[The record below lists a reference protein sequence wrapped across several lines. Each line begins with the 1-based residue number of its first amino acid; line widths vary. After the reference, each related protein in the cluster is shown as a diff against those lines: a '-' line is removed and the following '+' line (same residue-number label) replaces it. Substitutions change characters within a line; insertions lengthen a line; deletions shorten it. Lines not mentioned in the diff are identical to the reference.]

1 MKILQNILV
10 YISMLC
16 VCFGL
21 NLKSSDIY
29 DQSWALIIGI
39 NDYDN
44 VQDLNYAIDDALA
57 IRNLLINDYGFKR
70 KNVRYLIDGEATQNN
85 IQRELNYIVKS
96 AGKNDRV
103 VFYFAGHGETEEL
116 GLDGGDMG
124 FLIPV
129 DGNLEDKYL
138 TSIPMD
144 ELKRISKWSKAKHML
159 FLVDACYGGLAAMNT
174 RGLSDSAPGYIDK
187 IVEDPARQII
197 TAGGSEEKVQEK
209 DEWQHSAFTKNI
221 LSGLKE
227 TRADVNND
235 GVITGAEL
243 GMYVKEKV
251 TIDTE
256 NMQTPQIRR
265 FTSHEGEFVFI
276 PNVVDE
282 EPEKDEEDES
292 LQKLVALLA
301 QLESKQSAT
310 PTKTKDKII
319 VPGSRGFYLK
329 NSQIFLVTDVFY
341 TPAGLSYRGK
351 LLLNIGASEDLS
363 WSPVVSVPASDV
375 LETEDS
381 KIGFYNYS
389 SGTIE
394 E

>member
-1 MKILQNILV
+1 MKVLQNILL

-39 NDYDN
+39 NDYDS
-44 VQDLNYAIDDALA
+44 VQDLNYAVEDALS
-57 IRNLLINDYGFKR
+57 IKNMLINDYSFKR
-70 KNVRYLIDGEATQNN
+70 KNVRVLIDGEATQNN

-129 DGNLEDKYL
+129 DGNLDDKYL

-310 PTKTKDKII
+310 LTKTKDKII

-329 NSQIFLVTDVFY
+329 NNQIFLVF
-341 TPAGLSYRGK
+341 LMHLK
-351 LLLNIGASEDLS
+351 N
-363 WSPVVSVPASDV
+363 
-375 LETEDS
+375 
-381 KIGFYNYS
+381 
-389 SGTIE
+389 
-394 E
+394 